1 METIDDVFKKY
12 DKCNKTRTK
21 NQLLSGIDYSQEK
34 VVSSSGNVSE
44 DKLNSHI
51 DSTEFCDKID
61 ATIKSLDK
69 EEYTTIIK
77 MIFIDH
83 KTNLNV
89 ADVLGVSEKTVRRH
103 KKDAIKNFLEICPYI
118 DRKLTA

>member
-1 METIDDVFKKY
+1 MKTIDEVFEKY
-12 DKCNKTRTK
+12 DKCNRTKVK

-44 DKLNSHI
+44 DKLNNHI
-51 DSTEFCDKID
+51 DSTKYCEKVD
-61 ATIKSLDK
+61 AAIKLLDT
-69 EEYTTIIK
+69 EEYSIIIQ
-77 MIFIDH
+77 MIYIEH
-83 KTNLNV
+83 KTNLDV
-89 ADVLGVSEKTVRRH
+89 ANFIGVSEKTVRRH